1 MLIKKLKST
10 ILCCS
15 LLSLVVSN
23 VNATNSYMNI
33 NLSGNK
39 TIGSDTISI
48 GKNAIASENQAI
60 AIGKNSLANHIDA
73 TAVGQASKATGQ
85 NSTALGL
92 KAKASNTNATAIG
105 YNSNAT
111 GMSSTALGSAAQADG
126 YTSLALGY
134 TSSASAFN
142 SIAIGSGAKST
153 TNDGIAIGT
162 RTEVSQLYS
171 IALGDGARATGETL
185 KDAAYLVKDDGPVG
199 ELNIGKYSGLNSNDK
214 SGERRI
220 TGLAAGSHDTD
231 AVNVSQLK
239 HVDNKVKTLEG
250 KTQNLSDRTDILEE
264 ADKLNVKYTVNSQNS
279 TIELLGNDGTV
290 ISNVANGKVE
300 SDSSEAINGSQL
312 YSTKQALIDY
322 TDTKFDSFNGRLDQ
336 LDNRFNKF
344 NKETKAGIASAIAI
358 ASLPQPTEKGY
369 SMLSL
374 GTGVWEG
381 ETSFALGAAG
391 VTNDKK
397 LLQKSVNYVWKF
409 ASTTNSQ
416 SNWGGGGS
424 VGVQWK

>member
-1 MLIKKLKST
+1 MLIKNT
-10 ILCCS
+10 ILYSS
-15 LLSLVVSN
+15 LLLILAVPN
-23 VNATNSYMNI
+23 VNATVN
-33 NLSGNK
+33 
-39 TIGSDTISI
+39 
-48 GKNAIASENQAI
+48 
-60 AIGKNSLANHIDA
+60 
-73 TAVGQASKATGQ
+73 
-85 NSTALGL
+85 NSTALGV
-92 KAKASNTNATAIG
+92 KATATNTNATALG
-105 YNSNAT
+105 YNTNAT
-111 GMSSTALGSAAQADG
+111 GMSSTALGSAAKANG

-134 TSSASAFN
+134 NSNASAAN
-142 SIAIGSGAKST
+142 SIAIGSAAKST

-171 IALGDGARATGETL
+171 IALGDGAKATGDTL

-199 ELNIGKYSGLNSNDK
+199 ELNIGKYSGLNTGDK
-214 SGERRI
+214 LGERRI

-239 HVDNKVKTLEG
+239 HVDDKVETLEGKTQILEG
-250 KTQNLSDRTDILEE
+250 KTQNLSDRTDLLEE
-264 ADKLNVKYTVNSQNS
+264 ADKLNVKYTENSQNS
-279 TIELLGNDGTV
+279 TIELLGNNGTV

-381 ETSFALGAAG
+381 ETSVALGASG